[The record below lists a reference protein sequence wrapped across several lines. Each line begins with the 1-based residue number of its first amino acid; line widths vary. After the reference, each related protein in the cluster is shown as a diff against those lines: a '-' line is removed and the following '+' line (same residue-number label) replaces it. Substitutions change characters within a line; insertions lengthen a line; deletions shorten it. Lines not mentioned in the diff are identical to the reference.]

1 MPHSLDKSALK
12 ELGGEMLSY
21 FVYVILILLQLPVS
35 QEPRTKLRE
44 KGEKNAED
52 NMITVSLFN
61 YLTYSSQSKFF
72 IKIYLLHEI

>member
-1 MPHSLDKSALK
+1 
-12 ELGGEMLSY
+12 MLSY
-21 FVYVILILLQLPVS
+21 FVYVILILLQLRVS
-35 QEPRTKLRE
+35 QEPGTKLRG
-44 KGEKNAED
+44 KGEKKAED